1 MSFIECEKN
10 MKNFNKKLKKSNQTV
25 NFDIDMLKDELIKP
39 KQQFSNKDSKSKKRK
54 RRK

>member
-1 MSFIECEKN
+1 
-10 MKNFNKKLKKSNQTV
+10 MKNFNKKLKKSYNTGEL
-25 NFDIDMLKDELIKP
+25 DLDKLSDELIKP